1 MYKLMIVDDEQSIRR
16 GIANGIPWN
25 EWGFEVT
32 AQASNGVEA
41 LEMIK
46 QSKPDVVLSDIRM
59 PEMDGVELM
68 KRLNSEYPEI
78 KIIILSGYSDFEYL
92 NTAIKNNITEYL
104 LKPTDIDEFEETFKR
119 LKKKIDDDQSHIY

>member
-78 KIIILSGYSDFEYL
+78 KIRCTKNVCRLRSTVTLMRSGWKVTVTF
-92 NTAIKNNITEYL
+92 L
-104 LKPTDIDEFEETFKR
+104 LRSQRISR
-119 LKKKIDDDQSHIY
+119 L